1 MKTKII
7 ISTLMLLGVFYSC
20 VPLKQLNE
28 NKKYAESLQDSNEL
42 LKEQNRELSVENREL
57 DAQVMNLQK
66 RFQELEKQAEMLREK
81 ANDLEYKNQQL
92 SRNASELE
100 KQIELLKAG
109 SSDEISGLLS
119 ELQKMQE
126 DLQERE
132 DRVKQAEKLL
142 AQQQQMLRDAEEALK
157 QKEERLQMAEEELA
171 NQQARMMELQDAL
184 DRQKNAVND
193 LKEKLNNALRGF
205 YDQGLSVYEKN
216 GKVYVSLEE
225 NLMFK
230 TGSYSVDPEGQKALE
245 SLGEVLA
252 NNPGINIM
260 VEGHTDNVPLNG
272 TGQVKDNWDL
282 SVMRATAV
290 TKIILRNQ
298 SIHPQRI
305 TAAGRSEFVPL
316 DEANTPDARR
326 KNRRTEIILTPDL
339 SEVLEIIQSN

>member
-1 MKTKII
+1 MRTKII

-20 VPLKQLNE
+20 VPLKQLDE

-42 LKEQNRELSVENREL
+42 LKEQNRELTVENREL

-66 RFQELEKQAEMLREK
+66 RFQELEKRAEMLKEK
-81 ANDLEYKNQQL
+81 ANDLEYNNQQL
-92 SRNASELE
+92 SRNEAELE

-109 SSDEISGLLS
+109 SSDEISSLLS

-142 AQQQQMLRDAEEALK
+142 AQQQQRLHDAEEALK
-157 QKEERLQMAEEELA
+157 QKEKELA
-171 NQQARMMELQDAL
+171 MQQARLMELQDAL
-184 DRQKNAVND
+184 DRQKSAVND

-230 TGSYSVDPEGQKALE
+230 TGSYLVDPEGQKALE

-272 TGQVKDNWDL
+272 AGQVKDNWDL

-290 TKIILRNQ
+290 TKIILRNP

>member
-1 MKTKII
+1 MKIKII
-7 ISTLMLLGVFYSC
+7 ISTLMLLGVIYSC
-20 VPLKQLNE
+20 VPLKQLDE

-42 LKEQNRELSVENREL
+42 LKEENRELTVENREL
-57 DAQVMNLQK
+57 DAQVMSLQK
-66 RFQELEKQAEMLREK
+66 RFQELEKRAEMLREK

-92 SRNASELE
+92 SRNEAELE

-109 SSDEISGLLS
+109 SSDEISSLLS

-142 AQQQQMLRDAEEALK
+142 AQQQQRLLDAEEALK
-157 QKEERLQMAEEELA
+157 QKEKELA
-171 NQQARMMELQDAL
+171 IQQAQLMELQDAL
-184 DRQKNAVND
+184 DRQKSAVSD

-272 TGQVKDNWDL
+272 AGQVKDNWDL

-290 TKIILRNQ
+290 TKIILRNP